1 MSMVH
6 IHPTALVDKTV
17 QLGDGVTVGPYS
29 IIQGRVQIG
38 HDTRIGPHVIIKD
51 FTTIGNKCEIF
62 QFAVI
67 GEVPQDLKFRGE
79 ETQLIIGD
87 GNIIREFATIH
98 RGTDGGGGV
107 TRIGHGNLFMAYTHV
122 AHDCV
127 IGNKAIMANVATLA
141 GHVEIGDHVNL
152 GGLVAVHQYCRIGAH
167 TYVGGLSG
175 ISLDVPPFVIIAGTR
190 NRMRISGLN
199 KIGMRRGGMSR
210 DSINKLDEAFRIIFR
225 SPQLL
230 LNDALVKVK
239 QEIPDC
245 PEVDLLVEFF
255 QTSKRGVVKRTLED

>member
-1 MSMVH
+1 MA
-6 IHPTALVDKTV
+6 IHPTAVVDPQAVIHESAEIGAYAVIDGKVTIGADTV
-17 QLGDGVTVGPYS
+17 VASHAHLSGPT
-29 IIQGRVQIG
+29 IIGARN
-38 HDTRIGPHVIIKD
+38 RIGS
-51 FTTIGNKCEIF
+51 FTSIG
-62 QFAVI
+62 AP
-67 GEVPQDLKFRGE
+67 PQDIRYNGE
-79 ETQLIIGD
+79 PTELIMGD
-87 GNIIREFATIH
+87 DNLVREYASIH
-98 RGTDGGGGV
+98 RGTVAGKGRTV
-107 TRIGHGNLFMAYTHV
+107 IGNGNMLMAYTHV

-127 IGNKAIMANVATLA
+127 IGNKVIMANVATLA

-190 NRMRISGLN
+190 NRMRISGIN
-199 KIGMRRGGMSR
+199 KIGMRRSGMSR
-210 DSINKLDEAFRIIFR
+210 ENISKLEEAFRIIFR

-239 QEIPDC
+239 EDIPDC

>member
-1 MSMVH
+1 MA
-6 IHPTALVDKTV
+6 IHPTAVVDPQAVIHETV
-17 QLGDGVTVGPYS
+17 EIGAYTVIEGKVTIGADTVVASHAHLSGPT
-29 IIQGRVQIG
+29 VIG
-38 HDTRIGPHVIIKD
+38 ARNRIGS
-51 FTTIGNKCEIF
+51 FTSIG
-62 QFAVI
+62 AP
-67 GEVPQDLKFRGE
+67 PQDMHYKGE
-79 ETQLIIGD
+79 PTELIMGD
-87 GNIIREFATIH
+87 DNLVREYASIH
-98 RGTDGGGGV
+98 RGTAAGKGKTV
-107 TRIGHGNLFMAYTHV
+107 IGNGNMFMAYTHV

-167 TYVGGLSG
+167 TYVGGMSG

-190 NRMRISGLN
+190 NRMRISGIN
-199 KIGMRRGGMSR
+199 KIGMRRSGLSR

-255 QTSKRGVVKRTLED
+255 QTSKRGVVKRTLDD

>member
-1 MSMVH
+1 MA
-6 IHPTALVDKTV
+6 IHPTAVVDPQATIHETV
-17 QLGDGVTVGPYS
+17 EIGPYAVIEGKVS
-29 IIQGRVQIG
+29 IGADSVVASHAHLSGPTSIG
-38 HDTRIGPHVIIKD
+38 ARNRIGS
-51 FTTIGNKCEIF
+51 FTSIG
-62 QFAVI
+62 AP
-67 GEVPQDLKFRGE
+67 PQDMHYNGE
-79 ETQLIIGD
+79 PTELIIGD
-87 GNIIREFATIH
+87 DNLVREYASIH
-98 RGTDGGGGV
+98 RGTVAGKGRTV
-107 TRIGHGNLFMAYTHV
+107 IGNGNMLMAYTHV

-127 IGNKAIMANVATLA
+127 IGNHAIMANVATLA

-210 DSINKLDEAFRIIFR
+210 DSINKLEEAFRIIFR

-230 LNDALVKVK
+230 LNDALVKVR

-255 QTSKRGVVKRTLED
+255 QSSKRGVVKRTVDD

>member
-1 MSMVH
+1 MA
-6 IHPTALVDKTV
+6 IHPTAVVDPQAVIHETV
-17 QLGDGVTVGPYS
+17 EIGAYTVIEGKVTIGADTVVASHAHLSGPT
-29 IIQGRVQIG
+29 VIG
-38 HDTRIGPHVIIKD
+38 ARNRIGS
-51 FTTIGNKCEIF
+51 FTSIG
-62 QFAVI
+62 AP
-67 GEVPQDLKFRGE
+67 PQDMHYKGE
-79 ETQLIIGD
+79 PTELIMGD
-87 GNIIREFATIH
+87 DNLVREYASIH
-98 RGTDGGGGV
+98 RGTAAGKGKTV
-107 TRIGHGNLFMAYTHV
+107 IGNGNMLMAYTHV

-167 TYVGGLSG
+167 TYVGGMSG

-190 NRMRISGLN
+190 NRMRISGIN
-199 KIGMRRGGMSR
+199 KIGMRRSGLSR

-239 QEIPDC
+239 QDIPDC

-255 QTSKRGVVKRTLED
+255 QTSKRGVVKRTLDD